1 MNAVPLDPVSD
12 AIAAI
17 AAGRPVVVA
26 DDADRENEG
35 DLIFAAAH
43 ATPELLAFTVR
54 HSSGVI
60 CAPMPSERL
69 DRLGLPLMVT
79 HNADPLRT
87 AFTVT
92 VDARQGITT
101 GISAADRAHT
111 LRLLADGSTAPEHL
125 VRPGHIFP
133 LAARPGGVLERR
145 GHTEAAVDLVTLAG
159 LEPVGV
165 LVELVHDDG
174 TMMRGP
180 ALRRFAD
187 EHGLPMISIA
197 GLATYLVRHTSQV
210 ERVAT
215 TVFPTPHGTFTVH
228 GYRSRITGVEHL
240 ALVHGD
246 VAGRETLARVHSEC
260 LTGDAFDSARC
271 DCGPQLRHALEQ
283 AEQAGQA
290 EAGVVVYLRGQEG
303 RGIGLIEKLRAYGL
317 QDQGRD
323 TVDANLELGHPADQR
338 SYAEAAQI
346 LRDLGVGPLRLMTN
360 NPGKVA
366 ALEAAGLAVAERVGV
381 VIAPGPHNARYLATK
396 RDRLGHLI

>member
-1 MNAVPLDPVSD
+1 MNAQSVRLDPVD
-12 AIAAI
+12 EAIAAI
-17 AAGRPVVVA
+17 AAGRPVVVV

-35 DLIFAAAH
+35 DIIFAAAH

-60 CAPMPSERL
+60 CAPMPPSRL
-69 DRLGLPLMVT
+69 DRLDLPMMVT
-79 HNADPLRT
+79 RNADPFRT
-87 AFTVT
+87 AFAIT

-111 LRLLADGSTAPEHL
+111 LRLLADDSTGPEQL
-125 VRPGHIFP
+125 VRPGHVFP

-187 EHGLPMISIA
+187 EHGLAMISIA
-197 GLATYLVRHTSQV
+197 GLATHMVRHTSQV

-215 TVFPTPHGTFTVH
+215 TVLPTSHGTFTAH

-246 VAGRETLARVHSEC
+246 VAGRETLVRVHSEC

-271 DCGPQLRHALEQ
+271 DCGPQLRHALER
-283 AEQAGQA
+283 AGRA

-346 LRDLGVGPLRLMTN
+346 LRDLGVGPVRLMTN
-360 NPGKVA
+360 NPGKVD
-366 ALEAAGLAVAERVGV
+366 ALEDAGLVVAERVGIA
-381 VIAPGPHNARYLATK
+381 IAPGPHNARYLATK